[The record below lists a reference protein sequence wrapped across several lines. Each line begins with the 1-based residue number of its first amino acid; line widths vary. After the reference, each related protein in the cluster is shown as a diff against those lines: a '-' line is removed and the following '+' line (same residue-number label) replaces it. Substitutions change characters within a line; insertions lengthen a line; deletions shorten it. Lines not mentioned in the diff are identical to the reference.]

1 MCWRGRWGLGEG
13 SAPQGGGHGAA
24 PQGSGH
30 GPNAGAQGALGHRSQ
45 PQGLSLGGTV
55 WGRGLDWVTLVGPF

>member
-1 MCWRGRWGLGEG
+1 M
-13 SAPQGGGHGAA
+13 PQRAVGMEQLPGQWARPRA
-24 PQGSGH
+24 
-30 GPNAGAQGALGHRSQ
+30 AGAQGALGHRSQ